1 MKRLEGKV
9 ALVTG
14 GNSGIGLAT
23 VKRFVEEGAVV
34 YFTGRRQKQLD
45 EAAKSIG
52 ANAIPVQGDI
62 AKLADLDRLYAKI
75 KQEKGHLDILF
86 ANAGTFEFLPIEMV
100 SEAHFDKQFNTNVR
114 GTVFTVQKALP
125 LLKDG
130 ASIILN
136 ASIAGLKGM
145 AAASVYSATK
155 AAVRSLA
162 RTLAT
167 DLKSRKIRVNIV
179 SPGPVLTPGFDTLGM
194 TKEQVQGFLDSMTA
208 QIPLG
213 RTGQPV
219 EIANAVLFL
228 ASDESSFVNGIELV
242 ADGGLSQV

>member
-34 YFTGRRQKQLD
+34 YFTGRRQKELD
-45 EAAKSIG
+45 EAAKAIG
-52 ANAIPVQGDI
+52 SNAIAVQGDI

-100 SEAHFDKQFNTNVR
+100 SESHFDKQFNTNVR

-125 LLKDG
+125 ILKDG
-130 ASIILN
+130 ASIVLN

-194 TKEQVQGFLDSMTA
+194 TKEQVQGFLDSMTT